1 MYAMHMLSSFSL
13 SSNLWTW
20 LRIFNMTP
28 FAFFRTDAY
37 YFSLTSYWFTV
48 NSDNSVINSNRLS
61 TLNHNCSV
69 LSRIA
74 IRKYYRLE
82 VANTVALRFGL
93 TIRKQKRPMKPEVN
107 SMAKYLILFISNSMF
122 KSFLILVPSKCSSK
136 PKKRLNSLENAR
148 CSTT

>member
-1 MYAMHMLSSFSL
+1 MYAMHMLSSFSY